1 MTGRIP
7 FGFLTLL
14 TVLVCAPI
22 QAQAQMAPPA
32 GYSNGVQPAGF
43 HMQDAAGQYNPPLP
57 PGYQAIPPGRSRGIS
72 PQTVFQELPDDLG
85 LADEDTP
92 LGRILTDT
100 LRRTWFRGEYLL
112 WTISGPGNVMLGQQT
127 LSGVQPVISGTVT
140 PVTNLGGPTNVG
152 LGTGVS
158 FSQTVDGITGT
169 AQSPSLDNMS
179 INNLNGFRGT
189 FGLPFEVG
197 DVELSSFVLGAS
209 SATIDGSQ
217 FIQPQIIAN
226 PAVARVAGQTG
237 PALGAN
243 GLPATNGQVATFIS
257 QAALLNGARSNTTFI
272 NYDVSYNAKLTTSA
286 WGSEANFVMISPDPN
301 SLFQVRPTFGFRY
314 FNIRDRLV
322 QSGQYNEPSAADPT
336 VNTIVTREINSA
348 AINNLA
354 GPQIGLRTELTSNQF
369 LIGFEPKL
377 MMGLNSYQTNLN
389 TANVFSSTD
398 PAQSL
403 VQHGT
408 TFSPMVDLKVYGNVA
423 MSKNVS
429 AFIAY
434 NFIWAGNIN
443 RSFNDIIYN
452 KNSLT
457 NDSAFSIDR
466 QFSNATLQGLSVGLD
481 FRY

>member
-1 MTGRIP
+1 
-7 FGFLTLL
+7 
-14 TVLVCAPI
+14 
-22 QAQAQMAPPA
+22 
-32 GYSNGVQPAGF
+32 
-43 HMQDAAGQYNPPLP
+43 MQDVAGQYRQPLP
-57 PGYQAIPPGRSRGIS
+57 PGYQPVPPGRSLGAP
-72 PQTVFQELPDDLG
+72 PQTIFQELPDDLG

-92 LGRILTDT
+92 LGKVLTNT
-100 LRRTWFRGEYLL
+100 LRKTWFRGEYLL
-112 WTISGPGNVMLGQQT
+112 WTMSGPGDVMLGQQT
-127 LSGVQPVISGTVT
+127 LSGVQPVLSNAGVAGTVIV
-140 PVTNLGGPTNVG
+140 PVTNLGGPVNVG
-152 LGTGVS
+152 LGTNVN
-158 FSQTVDGITGT
+158 FSHTVDGVTGT

-179 INNLNGFRGT
+179 INNMNGFRGT

-197 DVELSSFVLGAS
+197 DVELSAFVLAAS

-217 FIQPQIIAN
+217 FIQPEILAN
-226 PAVARVAGQTG
+226 PAVTG
-237 PALGAN
+237 TNPPVGAN
-243 GLPATNGQVATFIS
+243 GLPASNGQVATFIS

-272 NYDVSYNAKLTTSA
+272 DYDVSYSAKLTTSA

-314 FNIRDRLV
+314 FNVRDRLL
-322 QSGQYNEPSAADPT
+322 QTGQYNEPSAADPT
-336 VNTIVTREINSA
+336 INTIVTREINTA

-354 GPQIGLRTELTSNQF
+354 GPQIGLRTELTSSQF

-423 MSKNVS
+423 LSKNVS
-429 AFIAY
+429 AFVAY
-434 NFIWAGNIN
+434 NFLWAGGIN

-466 QFSNATLQGLSVGLD
+466 QFSSMTLQGLSLGMD